1 MKKNISFSLDEEL
14 IKKINEISRVSE
26 RTKSWLVK
34 NAIENYL
41 EEIEDVEI
49 AHQRSLDSEDSFISE
64 QELKNSLKE
73 KS

>member
-64 QELKNSLKE
+64 RELKNYLKE

>member
-14 IKKINEISRVSE
+14 IKKIDEISRVSE

-49 AHQRSLDSEDSFISE
+49 AYRRSQDSEDSFISE
-64 QELKNSLKE
+64 QELKNSI

>member
-14 IKKINEISRVSE
+14 IKKIDEISRVSE

-49 AHQRSLDSEDSFISE
+49 AYRRSQDSEDSFISE
-64 QELKNSLKE
+64 QELKNSLN
-73 KS
+73 S

>member
-1 MKKNISFSLDEEL
+1 MRKNISFSLDEEL

-49 AHQRSLDSEDSFISE
+49 AHQRLLDSEDSFISE
-64 QELKNSLKE
+64 RELKNYLKE

>member
-14 IKKINEISRVSE
+14 IKKIDEISRVSE

-49 AHQRSLDSEDSFISE
+49 AYRRSQDSEDSFISE
-64 QELKNSLKE
+64 QELKNFLKR
-73 KS
+73 

>member
-14 IKKINEISRVSE
+14 IKKIDEISKVSE

-49 AHQRSLDSEDSFISE
+49 AYKRSQDPEDSFISE
-64 QELKNSLKE
+64 QELKDSLKD
-73 KS
+73 

>member
-14 IKKINEISRVSE
+14 IKKIDEISRVSE

-49 AHQRSLDSEDSFISE
+49 AYRRSQDSEDSFISE
-64 QELKNSLKE
+64 QELKNSLK
-73 KS
+73 S

>member
-64 QELKNSLKE
+64 RELKNSLKE

>member
-41 EEIEDVEI
+41 EEIKDVEI

-64 QELKNSLKE
+64 QELKNYLKE

>member
-1 MKKNISFSLDEEL
+1 MRKNISFSLDEEL

-64 QELKNSLKE
+64 RELKNYLKE

>member
-1 MKKNISFSLDEEL
+1 MRKNISFSLDEEL

-41 EEIEDVEI
+41 EEIKDVEI

-64 QELKNSLKE
+64 RELKNYLKE

>member
-14 IKKINEISRVSE
+14 IKKIDEISRVSE

-49 AHQRSLDSEDSFISE
+49 AYRRSQDSEDSFISE
-64 QELKNSLKE
+64 QELRNSLK
-73 KS
+73 S

>member
-14 IKKINEISRVSE
+14 IKKIDEISRVSE

-41 EEIEDVEI
+41 EETEDVEI
-49 AHQRSLDSEDSFISE
+49 AYRRSQDSEDSFISE
-64 QELKNSLKE
+64 QELKNSLK
-73 KS
+73 S

>member
-1 MKKNISFSLDEEL
+1 MRKNISFSLDEEL

-64 QELKNSLKE
+64 RELKNSLKE

>member
-14 IKKINEISRVSE
+14 IKKIDEISRVSE

-49 AHQRSLDSEDSFISE
+49 AYRRSQDSKDSFISE
-64 QELKNSLKE
+64 QELKNSLN
-73 KS
+73 S

>member
-1 MKKNISFSLDEEL
+1 MRKNISFSLDEEL

-49 AHQRSLDSEDSFISE
+49 AQQRSLDSEDSFISE
-64 QELKNSLKE
+64 RELKNYLKE

>member
-64 QELKNSLKE
+64 QELKNYLKE

>member
-1 MKKNISFSLDEEL
+1 MRKNISFSLDEEL

-49 AHQRSLDSEDSFISE
+49 AHQRTLDSEDSFISE
-64 QELKNSLKE
+64 RELKNYLKE

>member
-49 AHQRSLDSEDSFISE
+49 AHKRSLDSEDSFISE
-64 QELKNSLKE
+64 RELKNYLKE